1 MVDEPTEPT
10 RIQEPSGQEPP
21 RQEPLRQGLEP
32 RQVKQLLLVAV
43 LVLVAVI
50 ILAFIIQNTRRTT
63 VSFVFF
69 DTNASL
75 IWVILLSVISGAI
88 AGFVIPPIIRKRRGK
103 E

>member
-1 MVDEPTEPT
+1 MADEPTEPT
-10 RIQEPSGQEPP
+10 QIQAPP
-21 RQEPLRQGLEP
+21 RQGLDP
-32 RQVKQLLLVAV
+32 RQVRQLLLVAV

-50 ILAFIIQNTRRTT
+50 ILAFVIQNRRRTT

-75 IWVILLSVISGAI
+75 IWVILLSVVAGII
-88 AGFVIPPIIRKRRGK
+88 AGFVIPPIVRKRRGR

>member
-10 RIQEPSGQEPP
+10 QIQEPPK
-21 RQEPLRQGLEP
+21 QGLEP
-32 RQVKQLLLVAV
+32 RQVRQLLLVAV

-50 ILAFIIQNTRRTT
+50 ILAFIIQNRRRTT

-75 IWVILLSVISGAI
+75 IWVIVLSVI
-88 AGFVIPPIIRKRRGK
+88 AGIVAGLVIPQIVRKRRGK
-103 E
+103 S

>member
-10 RIQEPSGQEPP
+10 QIQEPP
-21 RQEPLRQGLEP
+21 RQGLDP

-50 ILAFIIQNTRRTT
+50 ILAFIVQNRRRTT

-75 IWVILLSVISGAI
+75 IWVIVVSVIAGGI
-88 AGFVIPPIIRKRRGK
+88 AGFVIPPIIRKRRGRA
-103 E
+103 

>member
-1 MVDEPTEPT
+1 MVDQPTEPT
-10 RIQEPSGQEPP
+10 QIHEPP
-21 RQEPLRQGLEP
+21 RQGLDP
-32 RQVKQLLLVAV
+32 RQVRQLVLVGV

-50 ILAFIIQNTRRTT
+50 ILAFVIQNRRRTT

-75 IWVILLSVISGAI
+75 IWVILLSVVAGII
-88 AGFVIPPIIRKRRGK
+88 AGLVIPPIVRKRRGK